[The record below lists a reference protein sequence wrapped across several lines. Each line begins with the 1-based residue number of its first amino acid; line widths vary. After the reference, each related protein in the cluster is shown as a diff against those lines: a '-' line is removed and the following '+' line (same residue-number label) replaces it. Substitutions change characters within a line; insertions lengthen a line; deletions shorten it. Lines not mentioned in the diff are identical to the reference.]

1 MMRKVAA
8 WYALLVGVTLPVL
21 PFLVDALHANGA
33 PGNRV
38 RTALF
43 IVAGLLLATGAIARL
58 ARFPGRVA
66 SYYLGLG
73 AGGMTLLSAVPYL
86 LSEGAP
92 IWQPVVAIVA
102 VVGLIGS
109 SWAVWPSGS

>member
-8 WYALLVGVTLPVL
+8 WYALLIGITLPAL
-21 PFLVDALHANGA
+21 PFVVDALRADDA
-33 PGNRV
+33 PGSRV

-43 IVAGLLLATGAIARL
+43 IVAGLLLATGAVARL

-86 LSEGAP
+86 LLAGAP
-92 IWQPVVAIVA
+92 IWQPIVAIVA